1 MSACPPIAQDRESQ
15 PHCGC
20 PHRLL
25 GRLKGI
31 REQVQDLILPAAPL
45 PNEPVQP
52 SVASYGKE
60 SPKSPSHALHAVTP
74 QSTLNSRLPNLPLF
88 SQDTAWWRSN
98 LGTPG
103 TAWRCRENTLS
114 SNSSARLS
122 SAPSV
127 GTQPCWIPTRS
138 SPSRFGMK
146 VAR

>member
-1 MSACPPIAQDRESQ
+1 MSACPLIAQDRESH

-20 PHRLL
+20 PHCLL

-31 REQVQDLILPAAPL
+31 REQVQDLILPAAAL

-60 SPKSPSHALHAVTP
+60 SPKSLSRALHAVTP
-74 QSTLNSRLPNLPLF
+74 QSTLNPQFPGLSLF
-88 SQDTAWWRSN
+88 SHAWWGGN

-122 SAPSV
+122 SAPSMGV
-127 GTQPCWIPTRS
+127 QPRWIPTRS
-138 SPSRFGMK
+138 SPSRSGMK